1 MLKRIYLKLKSIK
14 NIELYVAVF
23 VALAVLA
30 IVLIGGAEKKSLQNA
45 DDNSYISQMEH
56 KICNVVEKI
65 AGCGKATVAISYS
78 SNEEKQYAYETE
90 ISTSGGVVKQT
101 DSLVSVKGEPLVTK
115 VLPPKI
121 LGVVVVAQGADNPI
135 VRMKIVDVV
144 VTLLGVSTNDVQVF
158 TYKS

>member
-23 VALAVLA
+23 AALAVLA
-30 IVLIGGAEKKSLQNA
+30 IALIGGTEKKSLQNA

-90 ISTSGGVVKQT
+90 ISTSGGVVSRPT
-101 DSLVSVKGEPLVTK
+101 
-115 VLPPKI
+115 VLF
-121 LGVVVVAQGADNPI
+121 L
-135 VRMKIVDVV
+135 
-144 VTLLGVSTNDVQVF
+144 
-158 TYKS
+158 